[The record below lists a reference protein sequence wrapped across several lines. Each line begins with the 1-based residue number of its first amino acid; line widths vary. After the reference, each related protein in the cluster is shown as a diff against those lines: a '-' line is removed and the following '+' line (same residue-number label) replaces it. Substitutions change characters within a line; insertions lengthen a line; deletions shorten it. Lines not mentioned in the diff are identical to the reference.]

1 MPQSWS
7 TYPAQRLTDE
17 KNKQIEKTKIN
28 VFVNLQVIP
37 NFCKMPK
44 IDIKNVKDVDLYL
57 LLELE
62 SDATEKEI
70 TKAYRKKALKCHP
83 DKNPDNPKAAELFH
97 QLSEALAVL
106 TDEEARKAY
115 DNLLKAK
122 KANEL
127 RNRQLDAKRKKLKDE
142 LEAREKAASYNMK
155 DETVLAGERLA
166 AEIERLQ
173 KEGKRQL
180 EEEQE
185 RLKEMVRTEPTYTN
199 YSSNYQ
205 VKQTP
210 AKLKV
215 RWKDVSNGTKYD
227 KDNLRTIF
235 CKYGDIGEII
245 VLESKKKSGS
255 HSGLIEMKTLEAA
268 KMAVSI
274 ERGFLDN
281 PLKVKLLGDKDDNEP
296 DQAVPPSN
304 SFQPS
309 VNQFQ
314 NNVSNFNDYE
324 TLVMRQLRQEEER
337 KRLIEEMKRQDAEDA

>member
-1 MPQSWS
+1 M
-7 TYPAQRLTDE
+7 
-17 KNKQIEKTKIN
+17 
-28 VFVNLQVIP
+28 
-37 NFCKMPK
+37 
-44 IDIKNVKDVDLYL
+44 KDVDLYL
-57 LLELE
+57 LLDLE

-83 DKNPDNPKAAELFH
+83 DKNPDNPKAAEKFH
-97 QLSEALAVL
+97 QLSQALAVL

-127 RNRQLDAKRKKLKDE
+127 RNRQLDAKRKKLKDD

-155 DETVLAGERLA
+155 DETILAGERLA

-173 KEGKRQL
+173 KEGRRQL

-185 RLKEMVRTEPTYTN
+185 RLREMVRTEPSTN
-199 YSSNYQ
+199 YGASYQ

-281 PLKVKLLGDKDDNEP
+281 PLKVKLLGGTDDHEP
-296 DQAVPPSN
+296 DQSLPSN

-324 TLVMRQLRQEEER
+324 TLVMR
-337 KRLIEEMKRQDAEDA
+337 